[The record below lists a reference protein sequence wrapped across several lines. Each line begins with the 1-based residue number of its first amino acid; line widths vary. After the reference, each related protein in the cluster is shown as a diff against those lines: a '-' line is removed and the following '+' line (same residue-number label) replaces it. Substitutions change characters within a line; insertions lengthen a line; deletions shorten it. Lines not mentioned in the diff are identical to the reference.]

1 MTRGNSDA
9 PSAHSPVRAGDRAPN
24 FVLPA
29 ADRDGDVALGDY
41 LGRGPV
47 FLGLFRGLYCAFC
60 RRGVAG
66 LGRLSTNLAPLGM
79 QTVGVVATPTHHARL
94 YFKYHRAPIA
104 LGADP
109 AMTTHAAYGL
119 PKVPRERWDEF
130 RSTRINPTG
139 ELSEPLPIPEANKAL
154 GQLDLFTP
162 AQTDHDDMRRT
173 WNQLGGLF
181 LIDRTGI
188 VRWVFVEAAD
198 GLAGMG
204 RYPPEAEL
212 LSVAQTILK

>member
-1 MTRGNSDA
+1 VPDA
-9 PSAHSPVRAGDRAPN
+9 HAPVRAGDTAPD

-29 ADRDGDVALGDY
+29 GDRDGHMSLRDY
-41 LGRGPV
+41 RGRSPV

-60 RRGVAG
+60 RRAVAH
-66 LGRLSTNLAPLGM
+66 LGRLGVQLSPHGI
-79 QTVGVVATPTHHARL
+79 QTLGVVATPPQHVRL
-94 YFKYHRAPIA
+94 YLKHHPVPII

-119 PKVPRERWDEF
+119 PKIPKEKWREF

-139 ELSEPLPIPEANKAL
+139 ELPAPLPIPEANEAL

-162 AQTDHDDMRRT
+162 APTDREDMQRT
-173 WNQLGGLF
+173 WNQLHGFF

-198 GLAGMG
+198 GLAAMG

-212 LSVAQTILK
+212 VTAARTLSGVT